1 MKPTTE
7 LFLTQAERLVAQI
20 KPQFEGQPPVVLG
33 VVLAE
38 LVAEFFAGMRPDR
51 RPEALDDFRR
61 TVDDMIPVAEKLMFH
76 DGLPAEWR
84 R

>member
-7 LFLTQAERLVAQI
+7 LFLAQAERLVAKV
-20 KPQFEGQPPVVLG
+20 KPQFQGQPPVVLG
-33 VVLAE
+33 VALAE

-51 RPEALDDFRR
+51 RTEALDDFRR
-61 TVDDMIPVAEKLMFH
+61 TVDDLIPEAEKLMFP

-84 R
+84 H